1 MMPRTKAED
10 DDPEPTLKK
19 RKDNTKMD
27 YENFKEQ
34 FVADVKDRLE
44 EQGADV
50 KVSVNEV
57 NKLNESYEAITVT
70 PEDSNIGVNMSIQK
84 FYDAMQDGTSYDD
97 VVDKAVDVISKG
109 IEQRPDIDVAALTDY
124 SQMKE
129 KLAME
134 VVSAEANKEM
144 LENVPHQNME
154 DMAVVYRF
162 ILSSDEDGRASILV
176 TNQILETMGVTPEQL
191 HADAIENAP
200 QIKPAEIKGMSE
212 VMAEMMGVEQA
223 EMMGLVPMNPED
235 EQMFVATVP
244 DKVHGAGVLAYQDFM
259 DKAAEKVGGDFFILP
274 SSIHEILIVPD
285 NGKMDL
291 KELEAMVKEV
301 NATQVA
307 PADKL
312 TDSVYHY
319 DSKEKIF
326 ELGEKF
332 VERQNQREEATEKEE
347 KASVIGELKAKKEEV
362 AKAPKKD
369 TIDKGAKTKGGEA
382 L

>member
-1 MMPRTKAED
+1 MPLTTAEG
-10 DDPEPTLKK
+10 DDPKPTLNK

-34 FVADVKDRLE
+34 FVADVKDRLA

-70 PEDSNIGVNMSIQK
+70 PEGSNIGVNMSLEK
-84 FYDAMQDGTSYDD
+84 FYDAVQDGTPYDI
-97 VVDKAVDVISKG
+97 VVDKAVDVINNG
-109 IEQRPDIDVAALTDY
+109 IDKRPEIDVAALTDY

-134 VVSAEANKEM
+134 VVSAEANKDM
-144 LENVPHQNME
+144 LQNVPHQNME

-162 ILSSDEDGRASILV
+162 VLNSDEEGRASILV
-176 TNQILETMGVTPEQL
+176 TNQILENMGVTPEQL
-191 HADAIENAP
+191 HADALENAP
-200 QIKPAEIKGMSE
+200 LIKPAEIKGMSE
-212 VMAEMMGVEQA
+212 VMAEMMGAEQA
-223 EMMGLVPMNPED
+223 EMMGIVPVAPED

-259 DKAAEKVGGDFFILP
+259 DQAAERAGGDFFILP

-291 KELEAMVKEV
+291 KELENMVKEV

-332 VERQNQREEATEKEE
+332 VERQNEREEAAEKEE
-347 KASVIGELKAKKEEV
+347 KGSVLGELKAKKEEV
-362 AKAPKKD
+362 AKTPKKE
-369 TIDKGAKTKGGEA
+369 TIDKGAKTKVGEA

>member
-1 MMPRTKAED
+1 M
-10 DDPEPTLKK
+10 
-19 RKDNTKMD
+19 N

-34 FVADVKDRLE
+34 FVADVKDRLA

-70 PEDSNIGVNMSIQK
+70 PEGSNIGVNMSLEK
-84 FYDAMQDGTSYDD
+84 FYDAVQDGTPYDS
-97 VVDKAVDVISKG
+97 VVDKAVDVINNG
-109 IEQRPDIDVAALTDY
+109 IDNRPEIDVAALTDY

-134 VVSAEANKEM
+134 VVSADANKEM
-144 LENVPHQNME
+144 LQNVPHQNME

-162 ILSSDEDGRASILV
+162 VLNSDEDGRASILV
-176 TNQILETMGVTPEQL
+176 TNQILDHMGVTPEQL
-191 HADAIENAP
+191 HADALENAP

-212 VMAEMMGVEQA
+212 VMAEMMGYDQA
-223 EMMGLVPMNPED
+223 AMMGIVPVAPED

-259 DKAAEKVGGDFFILP
+259 DQAAERAGGDFFILP
-274 SSIHEILIVPD
+274 SSIHEVLIVPD

-291 KELEAMVKEV
+291 KELENMVKEV
-301 NATQVA
+301 NETQVA

-332 VERQNQREEATEKEE
+332 VERQNEREEAAEKEE
-347 KASVIGELKAKKEEV
+347 KGSVLGELKAKKEEV
-362 AKAPKKD
+362 AKTPKKEA
-369 TIDKGAKTKGGEA
+369 IDKGAKTKGGEA

>member
-1 MMPRTKAED
+1 M
-10 DDPEPTLKK
+10 PTLNK

-34 FVADVKDRLE
+34 FALDVKDRLA

-70 PEDSNIGVNMSIQK
+70 PEGSNIGVNMSLEK
-84 FYDAMQDGTSYDD
+84 FYDAVQDGTPYDS
-97 VVDKAVDVISKG
+97 VVDKAVDVISNG
-109 IEQRPDIDVAALTDY
+109 IDKRPDIDVAALTDY

-134 VVSAEANKEM
+134 VVSADANKEM
-144 LENVPHQNME
+144 LQNVPHQNME

-162 ILSSDEDGRASILV
+162 VLSSDDDGRASILV
-176 TNQILETMGVTPEQL
+176 TNQILENMGVTPEQL
-191 HADAIENAP
+191 HADALENAP

-212 VMAEMMGVEQA
+212 VMAEMMGAEQA
-223 EMMGLVPMNPED
+223 EMMGIIPVAPED

-259 DKAAEKVGGDFFILP
+259 DQAAERAGGDFFILP

-312 TDSVYHY
+312 TDSV
-319 DSKEKIF
+319 
-326 ELGEKF
+326 
-332 VERQNQREEATEKEE
+332 
-347 KASVIGELKAKKEEV
+347 
-362 AKAPKKD
+362 
-369 TIDKGAKTKGGEA
+369 
-382 L
+382 

>member
-1 MMPRTKAED
+1 
-10 DDPEPTLKK
+10 
-19 RKDNTKMD
+19 MD

-34 FVADVKDRLE
+34 FVADVKDRLA

-70 PEDSNIGVNMSIQK
+70 PEGSNIGVNMSIEK
-84 FYDAMQDGTSYDD
+84 FYDAVQDGTPYDS
-97 VVDKAVDVISKG
+97 VVDKAVETIGRG

-162 ILSSDEDGRASILV
+162 ILSSDEEGRASILV
-176 TNQILETMGVTPEQL
+176 TNQILENMGVTPEQL
-191 HADAIENAP
+191 HADAMENAP

-212 VMAEMMGVEQA
+212 VMAEMMGIEQA
-223 EMMGLVPMNPED
+223 EMMGIVPMDPKD

-259 DKAAEKVGGDFFILP
+259 DQAAERVGGDFFILP
-274 SSIHEILIVPD
+274 SSIHEVLIVPD

-291 KELEAMVKEV
+291 KDLENMVKEV

-319 DSKEKIF
+319 DSQAKIF

-332 VERQNQREEATEKEE
+332 VERQAQREEVAEKEE
-347 KASVIGELKAKKEEV
+347 KGSVLGELKAKKEEV
-362 AKAPKKD
+362 AKTPKKE
-369 TIDKGAKTKGGEA
+369 TIDKGAKAKGGEA